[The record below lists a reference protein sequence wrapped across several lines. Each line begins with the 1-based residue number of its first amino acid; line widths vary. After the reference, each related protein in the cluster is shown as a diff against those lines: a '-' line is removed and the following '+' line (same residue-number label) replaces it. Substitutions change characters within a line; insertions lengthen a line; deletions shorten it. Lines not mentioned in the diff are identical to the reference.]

1 MYNIDMIKHS
11 AIYILCIFSL
21 YLSVPTISFANKYQD
36 SAYAVKTIVLD
47 AGHGGDKVG
56 TKGAVSLEKNVTL
69 EVVLKLGKAI
79 EAEIPGV
86 KVYYT
91 RTTDIDVE
99 LYKRIEFANEKKADL
114 FISVHCN
121 ATPLKRHRNS
131 KGRYYSVQDHTVR
144 GTETFV
150 SGFGR
155 LGEQDAA
162 LRENADILMEDNYR
176 ENYQGFDPNDPG
188 SYIVFSLMKN
198 QFRDKSIRLASA
210 IQEQYVKFGREDRG
224 VQEQSLAV
232 LARAGMPAVL
242 TEIGFLSNPNEE
254 TFMNSEKGQAEIIK
268 GLIEAIK
275 IYKRQ
280 VEH

>member
-1 MYNIDMIKHS
+1 MIKHS
-11 AIYILCIFSL
+11 SVYILSFFFLSL
-21 YLSVPTISFANKYQD
+21 LFTTTSSANTYGD
-36 SAYAVKTIVLD
+36 SIYTVKTIVID
-47 AGHGGDKVG
+47 PGHGGDKSG
-56 TKGAVSLEKNVTL
+56 TAGAISLEKNVVL
-69 EVVLKLGKAI
+69 QVALKLGKAI
-79 EAEIPGV
+79 EKEIPGV
-86 KVYYT
+86 KVLYT
-91 RTTDIDVE
+91 RTTDVDVD

-114 FISVHCN
+114 FISIHCN
-121 ATPLKRHRNS
+121 ATPARRRRNS
-131 KGRYYSVQDHTVR
+131 KGKYYYAQDKTVR

-162 LRENADILMEDNYR
+162 LRENADILLEDNYQ

-198 QFRDKSIRLASA
+198 QFRDKSIRFASL
-210 IQEQYVKFGREDRG
+210 IQEQYVKSGREDRG

-254 TFMNSEKGQAEIIK
+254 VFLNSEKGQAEVVSN
-268 GLIEAIK
+268 LVEAIK
-275 IYKRQ
+275 AYKRQ
-280 VEH
+280 VER